1 MEEKF
6 ERPMVEIYQDT
17 IQNWRWQIKDAYNR
31 ETIGA
36 SIESYKNK
44 LDCIKNLKKVGET
57 IITSTIKE
65 QVEFEFRQM

>member
-1 MEEKF
+1 MEGKF
-6 ERPMVEIYQDT
+6 ERPIVEIYQDT
-17 IQNWRWQIKDAYNR
+17 IQHWRWQIKDAYN

-65 QVEFEFRQM
+65 QVEFEFRNM